1 MANNKIGFM
10 TTEEFKT
17 NIQEALQAF
26 AKGNLTK
33 NSLDLFSKLGYVTER
48 RAPLDKPTFD

>member
-1 MANNKIGFM
+1 M

-17 NIQEALQAF
+17 NIQEAIQAF

-33 NSLDLFSKLGYVTER
+33 NSLELFGKLGYLTGR
-48 RAPLDKPTFD
+48 RAPLDKPY